1 MERIERIVLHVPHA
15 SPVFPFGMSGWD
27 EGIAAEVARWTD
39 WYTDWLFS
47 SSTRL
52 DGRIVPVAYPFS
64 RFFCD
69 AERLED
75 DPLELVGQGIV
86 YERFNG
92 LCRKVSVEER
102 EFAIMSYAEHRDR
115 LRRALIN
122 ERTLLVDCHSFPTDL
137 SDVEI
142 CVGVNED
149 WSRPKDAL
157 LEKVLSHFRK
167 EGYRTEVNNPYSNSV
182 SPETGFP
189 YRSVMIEVNKRCYLT
204 TDGEL
209 NTDRALVM
217 RRCIESWLLSM
228 LDRDGNS

>member
-39 WYTDWLFS
+39 WYTDWLFC
-47 SSTRL
+47 SSTRH
-52 DGRIVPVAYPFS
+52 DGRIVPVSYPFS

-69 AERLED
+69 VERLED
-75 DPLELVGQGIV
+75 DPLESVGQGIV

-92 LCRKVSVEER
+92 LCRKVSGEER
-102 EFAIMSYAEHRDR
+102 EFAIRSYAEHRER
-115 LRRALIN
+115 LCRALSN
-122 ERTLLVDCHSFPTDL
+122 ERTLLVDCHSFPADL

-149 WSRPKDAL
+149 RSRPEDAL

-167 EGYRTEVNNPYSNSV
+167 EGYRTEVNDPYSNSV
-182 SPETGFP
+182 TPECGFP
-189 YRSVMIEVNKRCYLT
+189 YRSMMIEVNKGTYMA
-204 TDGEL
+204 GEGL
-209 NTDRALVM
+209 LDIESAMKLRRAL
-217 RRCIESWLLSM
+217 EKLFLSLL
-228 LDRDGNS
+228 G